1 MIKSMAKKEITILN
15 DLQIEKKISKSENV
29 DKDEKKVSEKNV
41 LQGRWDQARNEIKHI
56 ADAEG
61 HGIDDG
67 IKDAVIALNAFNIN
81 TGQSCEGHFDSGMSA
96 PWIRI
101 EALNEP
107 EERFVG
113 QNEAFEKVAKKC
125 NIPVEEV
132 KRMFNMDAYWEA
144 FHECEKNG
152 EMEDYQKWR
161 EESGKFLYIIKEIL
175 DDFYKNR
182 QVADNV
188 RIKADTENMDD
199 MVEGSFEIFNGG
211 EDYRNIND
219 LKLSDEEKESLGKR
233 LDGYRKEMQ
242 AFAGFLKDKLF
253 GEGDN
258 YINGKKN
265 KAQEKVDQEKIR
277 KIEEKLI

>member
-67 IKDAVIALNAFNIN
+67 IKDVVIALNAFNIN

-107 EERFVG
+107 EERFVSIDARSPTFSIAG
-113 QNEAFEKVAKKC
+113 PEVILICACVSFAIKC
-125 NIPVEEV
+125 ASVVLP
-132 KRMFNMDAYWEA
+132 RP
-144 FHECEKNG
+144 
-152 EMEDYQKWR
+152 
-161 EESGKFLYIIKEIL
+161 
-175 DDFYKNR
+175 
-182 QVADNV
+182 
-188 RIKADTENMDD
+188 
-199 MVEGSFEIFNGG
+199 GG
-211 EDYRNIND
+211 P
-219 LKLSDEEKESLGKR
+219 
-233 LDGYRKEMQ
+233 
-242 AFAGFLKDKLF
+242 
-253 GEGDN
+253 
-258 YINGKKN
+258 
-265 KAQEKVDQEKIR
+265 
-277 KIEEKLI
+277 